1 MEYAPKWKT
10 HLTKEEVDQLA
21 DDWYKGKST
30 REIVEFQLYEPR
42 LCMPFFDFQQAV
54 EAELGRPVQTIEFG
68 PCLGSLQHDFEENK
82 IDPEVM

>member
-1 MEYAPKWKT
+1 MERAPRWKT
-10 HLTKEEVDQLA
+10 NLTEEEAAKLYDEE
-21 DDWYKGKST
+21 WYKGKST

-68 PCLGSLQHDFEENK
+68 PCLGLLQHQFEEHLK
-82 IDPEVM
+82 